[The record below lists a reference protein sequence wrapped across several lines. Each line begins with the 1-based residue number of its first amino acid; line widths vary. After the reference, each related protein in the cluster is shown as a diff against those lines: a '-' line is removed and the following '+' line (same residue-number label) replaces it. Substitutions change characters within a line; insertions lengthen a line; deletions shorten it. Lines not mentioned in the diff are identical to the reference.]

1 MNPSIFLAQICDGVV
16 VGVMDCRYGVVL
28 YQRVE
33 KGDGEGR
40 QIAMGVNE
48 RRGLM
53 MWQF

>member
-16 VGVMDCRYGVVL
+16 VGVMDCRYVVL

-40 QIAMGVNE
+40 QIAMVVNE